1 MYYRILFKTYERAAK
16 KMCLACQDFIEKG
29 SKILDLGCG
38 SGIVGNQFK
47 EFFYA
52 EVIGVDIIA
61 RRILPLPFEIID
73 GKHLPFPEKY
83 FDVILINYVLHH
95 AKDPTALLKNAKR
108 VGKKIIIFEDLPEG
122 LFSKLICR
130 FHGLSYSTLFKNP
143 NFISF
148 KTELPKEA
156 KVKMK
161 TKFSFASEKNWE
173 KIFKEIGLNVI
184 FKKRINNFLIKKELF
199 ICEPRAK

>member
-1 MYYRILFKTYERAAK
+1 MNYYRIFSKTYERAAK

-52 EVIGVDIIA
+52 EVIGVDIID

-148 KTELPKEA
+148 N
-156 KVKMK
+156 
-161 TKFSFASEKNWE
+161 SEKDWE